1 MDAAA
6 WEWCRGQG
14 CRPESVPELVTNR
27 HKYEAVW
34 DAVMEAL
41 ETVNKVAR
49 DNPSN
54 IHLMFMDQ
62 GSSSKAAKVRKFV
75 ILPTEFSIGGGE
87 LGPTMKIKR
96 HVVESK

>member
-49 DNPSN
+49 DTGIIS
-54 IHLMFMDQ
+54 
-62 GSSSKAAKVRKFV
+62 
-75 ILPTEFSIGGGE
+75 ILTSI
-87 LGPTMKIKR
+87 
-96 HVVESK
+96 

>member
-6 WEWCRGQG
+6 WEWCRGHG

-49 DNPSN
+49 DN
-54 IHLMFMDQ
+54 IT
-62 GSSSKAAKVRKFV
+62 
-75 ILPTEFSIGGGE
+75 ISI
-87 LGPTMKIKR
+87 
-96 HVVESK
+96 